1 MGLDNLIGI
10 SLEKVQPDAVAIQ
23 RLIAAAKRN
32 IADAHVDIVSAENR
46 FDAAYKA
53 IMQLANAALQA
64 NGFRTLT
71 SKPGHHMTLIQL
83 LHQTIGLDKQT
94 VIVLDALRKQRNVAD
109 YSGDIVP
116 ASAVNECL
124 KYAENLLNEV
134 AHWLASN
141 KPELLKTPR

>member
-1 MGLDNLIGI
+1 MSLDNLVGI
-10 SLEKVQPDAVAIQ
+10 SLERIEPD
-23 RLIAAAKRN
+23 LSSSKKLLSAAKRN
-32 IADAHVDIVSAENR
+32 IADAHIIEVSAENR

-71 SKPGHHMTLIQL
+71 SKPGHHMTMLQTL
-83 LHQTIGLDKQT
+83 GQTINLNRQT

-116 ASAVNECL
+116 DSAVTECL
-124 KYAENLLNEV
+124 TQAENLLDDIN
-134 AHWLASN
+134 HWFKDN
-141 KPELLKTPR
+141 KPELIE